1 MNATIPAPMN
11 AAQPLPPSDAVP
23 GPRGLPVVGVIPE
36 FRKDPLGGVLKAS
49 RTWGDLSVQPL
60 VERVYF
66 AAHPDYA
73 KHVLQ
78 DNHLNY
84 LKGWVYARIKALTG
98 EGLLTSEG
106 DHWKRQRRLSQPAFH
121 KHRIASFGDT
131 MAECT
136 AQMLASWEPVA
147 KSGEVFDIHAEMMR
161 LTLRI
166 AGKTLFSADLGDAA
180 ERVGD
185 AFSTLLEILNDRTSA
200 MVVFPKSI
208 PTPENVRFAR
218 AKKVLDD
225 VVNGV
230 IEERRQRPAEHH
242 DLLAMLMEAKDADT
256 GEAMTDEQLR
266 DEIMTMMLAGHET
279 TANALAFSFYLLSKN
294 PAVTRKLVDEVDRVL
309 QGRTPT
315 AQDAMQLQYTLR
327 VVQESMRL
335 YPPAWIFSRKAV
347 KEDVIGGYRIPAGA
361 TVTVS
366 PWALHRDPRFWE
378 NPEGFDPDRFT
389 EERSAGRP
397 KFAYVPFAAGPR
409 MCIGAGFALM
419 EAQITLAMVLQR
431 YRPELV
437 SGYDLELEP
446 LITLRPKGG
455 IQMTLRPAV

>member
-1 MNATIPAPMN
+1 MNTESALNAP
-11 AAQPLPPSDAVP
+11 QSFVPSDDVP
-23 GPRGLPVVGVIPE
+23 GPKGVPFFGVINE
-36 FRKDPLGGVLKAS
+36 FRKDPLAGALKAA
-49 RTWGDLSVQPL
+49 REFGDLSVHPL
-60 VERVYF
+60 VERVFF
-66 AAHPDYA
+66 ASHPDYV

-84 LKGWVYARIKALTG
+84 QKGWVYARIKALTG

-121 KHRIASFGDT
+121 KQRIASFAQTMSDRTKDMVDGWSPAARNGDVID
-131 MAECT
+131 M
-136 AQMLASWEPVA
+136 
-147 KSGEVFDIHAEMMR
+147 HAEMMR

-166 AGKTLFSADLGDAA
+166 AGQTLFSVDLGDAA

-185 AFSTLLEILNDRTSA
+185 AFSVVLEILNARTSTF
-200 MVVFPKSI
+200 VVFPKSI

-218 AKKVLDD
+218 AMKVLDD
-225 VVNGV
+225 VVEKV
-230 IEERRQRPAEHH
+230 IEQRRHAAPGEHH
-242 DLLAMLMEAKDADT
+242 DLLAMLMESKDADT
-256 GEAMTDEQLR
+256 GETMNDRQLR
-266 DEIMTMMLAGHET
+266 DELMTMMLAGHET

-294 PAVTRKLVDEVDRVL
+294 PGVTRKVIEEVDRVL
-309 QGRTPT
+309 GGRTPT

-327 VVQESMRL
+327 VIQEAMRL
-335 YPPAWIFSRKAV
+335 YPPAWIFSRKAI

-361 TVTVS
+361 TVVMS

-397 KFAYVPFAAGPR
+397 KTSYVPFAAGPR

-419 EAQITLAMVLQR
+419 EAQIILAMVLQR

-437 SGYDLELEP
+437 AGYDLELEP
-446 LITLRPKGG
+446 LVTLRPKGG